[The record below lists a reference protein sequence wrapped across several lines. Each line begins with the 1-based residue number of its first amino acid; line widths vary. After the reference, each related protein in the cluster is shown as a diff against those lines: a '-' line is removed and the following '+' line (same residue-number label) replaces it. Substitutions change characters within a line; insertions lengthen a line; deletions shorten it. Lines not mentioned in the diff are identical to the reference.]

1 MMSKQVLAYLTENR
15 QRLLSKLNSFLEIPS
30 VSTDKTYKEDIN
42 QAATFVEEYLN
53 EIGFDKVEQQA
64 TGGHPLVYAEYNQ
77 AGPDVPTVLV
87 YGHYDVQPADPI
99 ELWESDPFKPE
110 IRDGRLYAR
119 GSSDDKGQVFMHL
132 AVFEAF
138 MKTKGQ
144 LPINVKV
151 CIEGEEEIGSVH
163 LYDILKEK
171 KEQFDADFCVISDS
185 GMVAKN
191 QPTILYGLK
200 GITALELTVK

>member
-64 TGGHPLVYAEYNQ
+64 TGGHPLVYAEYHQ

-87 YGHYDVQPADPI
+87 YGHYDVQPADPS
-99 ELWESDPFKPE
+99 ELWESDPFTPK

-119 GSSDDKGQVFMHL
+119 GSSEDKEQVFMHL

-138 MKTKGQ
+138 MKTRGEI
-144 LPINVKV
+144 PFNIKV
-151 CIEGEEEIGSVH
+151 CIEGEEEIGSENYMPFYMTKRNSSQQT
-163 LYDILKEK
+163 LL
-171 KEQFDADFCVISDS
+171 
-185 GMVAKN
+185 
-191 QPTILYGLK
+191 
-200 GITALELTVK
+200 